1 MSDNKEH
8 SGEKSSAYGR
18 GPMGG
23 GPGGPGGPRGMNMFL
38 AFDADQVA
46 DACVAAPPQ
55 NGALKHAAP
64 EQREVLARQFA
75 SFFGG

>member
-1 MSDNKEH
+1 
-8 SGEKSSAYGR
+8 
-18 GPMGG
+18 
-23 GPGGPGGPRGMNMFL
+23 MNVFL